1 MWRRYKGRCLPA
13 CNAIGEGFEDGSRAV
28 GFGRLFQSPKVFRNT
43 VLIIYPP
50 IGVLGVQRAG
60 PLLLPWVLQ

>member
-13 CNAIGEGFEDGSRAV
+13 CNAIGEGFEDGFEAV

-50 IGVLGVQRAG
+50 
-60 PLLLPWVLQ
+60 